1 MTKML
6 ITLRKLVKECEGLRR
21 EKKTGRVVKGDRNV
35 SWRGLCRQQMMAV
48 RRMMCLSL

>member
-1 MTKML
+1 MIKML
-6 ITLRKLVKECEGLRR
+6 IARRRLVKECERLRW
-21 EKKTGRVVKGDRNV
+21 EKETGRMVKGDRNV